1 MPFWMREATL
11 QIGSKVY
18 QMDDLYFEFEV
29 PFEDSDTLQ
38 SATFKAYNLA
48 ESTRKGIKRGSVIIL
63 NAGYEGDIGAI
74 FVGKVS
80 ACSHKHDKTNWITS
94 ITATAA
100 MDEWL
105 SSKVTKTYAKGS
117 TGQEIV
123 SDLLNI
129 FGLEVGE
136 FTLAVNKVY
145 DRGLVCNG
153 KVKDLLKQVV
163 VNDCKSR
170 FLIRTGSVI
179 INDPS
184 KGISNGLVLTPE
196 SGLLMSGDEVEETVI
211 AVGSDSQK
219 STEAKDEE
227 GNYVTRECLLNYHIG
242 PADAVTVKSQSLN
255 GKFVVVS
262 GKHIGSPKGD
272 WKTTIQMKP
281 A

>member
-129 FGLEVGE
+129 FG
-136 FTLAVNKVY
+136 
-145 DRGLVCNG
+145 
-153 KVKDLLKQVV
+153 
-163 VNDCKSR
+163 
-170 FLIRTGSVI
+170 
-179 INDPS
+179 
-184 KGISNGLVLTPE
+184 
-196 SGLLMSGDEVEETVI
+196 
-211 AVGSDSQK
+211 
-219 STEAKDEE
+219 
-227 GNYVTRECLLNYHIG
+227 
-242 PADAVTVKSQSLN
+242 
-255 GKFVVVS
+255 
-262 GKHIGSPKGD
+262 
-272 WKTTIQMKP
+272 
-281 A
+281 